1 MAVRSMFGVLLG
13 AAFAGLVPVV
23 APASS
28 LAASANSLAA
38 PRIVSLMPSLTEDL
52 FALGAGPQV
61 VAVSQFTDFPAAAR
75 SLPTVASFASLDAER
90 IVRLHPDLVVGIP
103 AQAALVADLRRVGLR
118 VELLPDDS
126 FADIFADLARLGA
139 LSGHPREAARL
150 SAALR
155 ARTAAL
161 VRSVSGVPP
170 GTDVPGVP
178 ARADMAGTGASG
190 IGAGADVRG
199 RAGRTTRPSVLVV
212 LGVTPIFTV
221 GDRSYI
227 AHLIELAGGRNAAG
241 VDEAYVRYS
250 AEAIVAAQPDFIV
263 TDRSAG
269 LTAALGAPPWNAL
282 RAVREKHVYVLGDA
296 DILERP
302 GPRYNEGLAW
312 LIARLHPAPEHS
324 HVAR

>member
-1 MAVRSMFGVLLG
+1 MPVRSML
-13 AAFAGLVPVV
+13 AALVVAALAWFVPV
-23 APASS
+23 
-28 LAASANSLAA
+28 AAYAAGPAA
-38 PRIVSLMPSLTEDL
+38 PRIVSLIPSLTEDL

-75 SLPTVASFASLDAER
+75 SLPAVASFASVDAER

-103 AQAALVADLRRVGLR
+103 AQAALVADLKRVGLR
-118 VELLPDDS
+118 VELLPDDT
-126 FADIFADLARLGA
+126 FDDIFADLARLGT

-150 SAALR
+150 AAALR

-161 VRSVSGVPP
+161 
-170 GTDVPGVP
+170 
-178 ARADMAGTGASG
+178 ARGLRGGA
-190 IGAGADVRG
+190 
-199 RAGRTTRPSVLVV
+199 RPSVLVV

-227 AHLIELAGGRNAAG
+227 AHLIALAGGRNAVTG
-241 VDEAYVRYS
+241 VADAYVRYS
-250 AEAIVAAQPDFIV
+250 AEAIVAAQPDLIV

-269 LTAALGAPPWNAL
+269 LRDALGAAPWNAL
-282 RAVREKHVYVLGDA
+282 RAVRENRVYVLADA

-312 LIARLHPAPEHS
+312 LIARLHTGPPERS